1 MGRVRPAED
10 HHGLDS
16 LPDILSQG
24 RIADRANEAH
34 GHGVKLTQGCQ
45 MHKLK
50 ICPLPGFKFLQG
62 RGTAN
67 FGPEQDTEDSSKQM
81 LEKGLSS
88 EFLGFLSQAGLS
100 WEYPAR
106 PTEGSTLRKEGQG
119 MCQGSL
125 SQLPAQSGV
134 LSQAAEQHRNGWRA
148 GF

>member
-1 MGRVRPAED
+1 MGWVRSAED

-24 RIADRANEAH
+24 RIADRASEAH
-34 GHGVKLTQGCQ
+34 EHGVKLTQGCQ

-50 ICPLPGFKFLQG
+50 ICPLPGFEFLQG
-62 RGTAN
+62 RVTAN

-88 EFLGFLSQAGLS
+88 EFLEFLSQPGLS
-100 WEYPAR
+100 WDYPAR

-119 MCQGSL
+119 MFQGSL
-125 SQLPAQSGV
+125 SQLPAQSEV
-134 LSQAAEQHRNGWRA
+134 LSQAADQHRNGWRA